1 MMIKCSALET
11 AYHGVRINGVA
22 TGAVKSDARTKQD
35 PVEMKLTAAENK
47 QALTDLA
54 DYVPLQN

>member
-22 TGAVKSDARTKQD
+22 TGGVKSNARTKQD
-35 PVEMKLTAAENK
+35 PVEMNLTDAENK
-47 QALTDLA
+47 EALLGMA
-54 DYVPLQN
+54 SYVPL